1 MRRVGAAACAAAR
14 MTTPACT
21 HDLGNAHD
29 LGQTGRGRDIV
40 LVSRPKLEELVSQH
54 HFEVATWVAAKG
66 VATWKKLRRDVA
78 EMGLG

>member
-1 MRRVGAAACAAAR
+1 MRSSAHDNASLHPRPGQRAR
-14 MTTPACT
+14 
-21 HDLGNAHD
+21 D
-29 LGQTGRGRDIV
+29 LGQTGIGRDIV
-40 LVSRPKLEELVSQH
+40 LVSRPKLEELVSRH